1 MADRFWVGGS
11 ATWDATAGSKW
22 ATTTGGAGGAAVP
35 TAADDVY
42 FDGNSTGP
50 ITLSGTSVCRS
61 LDMTGYAGTVVHP
74 AATTLTIGDGTAGQ
88 GNVAFKSSVSGMTY
102 TLGNAHTSAIA
113 FVSTSATQQ
122 SVYTATGNATVLGD
136 LTFNGVGGSWNFD
149 AGDGD
154 GVVGNITLTNG
165 DLAIGAA
172 VNSISGF
179 SSSNSNTRSITLNA
193 TLTLGAAAGGAP
205 GSWNC
210 ATSTNLTVTA
220 NSLLIIGVSGSVGD
234 ATFAGGGMTY
244 AFLACQTTGTVTISG
259 SNTFLYLLF
268 VTGYVMTVKL
278 TSGTTQT
285 ATNFVD
291 HNNSVEILTIESTTP
306 GSPATISS
314 TLGGD
319 TLGTFTGTYMD
330 ITDSIASGGATFDVT
345 DASNV
350 NGGGN
355 TGWFFASG
363 GPANYLFGG
372 RSRINK
378 RRRRR

>member
-88 GNVAFKSSVSGMTY
+88 GDIAFKSSTSGMTY

-113 FVSTSATQQ
+113 FVSTSATPQVVTL
-122 SVYTATGNATVLGD
+122 STGNASTLGD
-136 LTFNGVGGSWNFD
+136 LTFDGVGGVWVFD
-149 AGDGD
+149 SLDSD
-154 GVVGNITLTNG
+154 GVVGNLTLTNG
-165 DLAIGAA
+165 TLAVSAA
-172 VNSISGF
+172 MQSISGF
-179 SSSNSNTRSITLNA
+179 SSSNSNTREMYVLA
-193 TLTLGAAAGGAP
+193 PLTLGATGGAP

-220 NSLLIIGVSGSVGD
+220 NSFLIIGVSGSVGD

-244 AFLACQTTGTVTISG
+244 AVLVCQTTGTVTISG

-268 VTGYVMTVKL
+268 ETGYVMTVKL